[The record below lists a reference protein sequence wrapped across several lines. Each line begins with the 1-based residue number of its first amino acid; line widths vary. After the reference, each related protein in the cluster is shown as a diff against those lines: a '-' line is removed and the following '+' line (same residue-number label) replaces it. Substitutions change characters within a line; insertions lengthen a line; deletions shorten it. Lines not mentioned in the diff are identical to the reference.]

1 MSDIERGMRMGS
13 AYAHFVRTT
22 ERSGLLEAMKR
33 TTERS
38 GLLKTMK
45 DAFGF
50 RKRGT
55 AAARTSFALHEE
67 SKRVSEERRFFYGIV
82 SFHSRTRVG

>member
-13 AYAHFVRTT
+13 VYAHFV
-22 ERSGLLEAMKR
+22 R